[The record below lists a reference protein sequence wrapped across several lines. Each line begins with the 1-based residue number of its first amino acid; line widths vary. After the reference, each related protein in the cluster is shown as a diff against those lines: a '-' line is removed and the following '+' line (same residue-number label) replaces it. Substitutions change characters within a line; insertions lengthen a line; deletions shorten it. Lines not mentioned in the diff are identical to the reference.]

1 MNEDLLKK
9 EAAQFRQECGFNN
22 SEPIRLKSLLQ
33 KRGVLTVFKPLSD
46 AFSGM
51 ALKVARPG
59 GDDFWRFMLVN
70 SNQSLG
76 KQHFTICHELYH
88 LCVQAQFTSQVSY
101 TGKFDKKA
109 DPVEYQADVFA
120 SYLLLPEDGLL
131 RHVPDDELRAGRVT
145 LRTLLYI
152 EQLYSCSRRVL
163 VRRLREMKFIHKED
177 EESFLRNVRR
187 SAWEH
192 GYSTSLYEP
201 GNKDVVIG
209 GYGSLAR
216 TLYDKETISQS
227 HYYGLL
233 HDLGVDFSSLETP
246 DDEADYLD

>member
-9 EAAQFRQECGFNN
+9 EAAHFRLECGFNN

-51 ALKVARPG
+51 ALKIARPD

-88 LCVQAQFTSQVSY
+88 LYVQPNFTSQVSY
-101 TGKFDKKA
+101 VERFNKKA

-131 RHVPDDELRAGRVT
+131 MHVPDEDLRAGRVT

-163 VRRLREMKFIHKED
+163 VRRLRERKLIHKDD
-177 EESFLRNVRR
+177 EAVFLQNVRR

-201 GNKDVVIG
+201 GNNDVVIG

-216 TLYDKETISQS
+216 TLYDKEVISQS
-227 HYYGLL
+227 HYYALL
-233 HDLGVDFSSLETP
+233 HDLGVDFSGLESQS
-246 DDEADYLD
+246 DEADYLD